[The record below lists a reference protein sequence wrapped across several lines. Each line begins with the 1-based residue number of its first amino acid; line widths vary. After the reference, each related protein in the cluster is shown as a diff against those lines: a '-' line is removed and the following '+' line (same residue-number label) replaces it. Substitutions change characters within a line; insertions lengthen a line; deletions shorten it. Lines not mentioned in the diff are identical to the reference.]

1 MESRLSNEL
10 KLIIAKSDYENSKW
24 LPFWIHEKD
33 TANVMEYLLHSRYQ
47 ELSDLCALSF
57 DDLKKTGMLLAYL
70 HDIGK
75 ITPLFQAK
83 ILESLPGRRTIFEHY
98 GVKIPEYCKFI
109 NKKNSHHTKCG
120 EAILVAMGFPNDF
133 SSIIGAHHGM
143 PAENVKNH
151 IESYPQH
158 FYGIPKEC
166 DFWRALYKEWI
177 SFAFESV
184 GVSDVSEIPKLNKRT
199 QVLLSGLLIMSDW
212 MASDQLKF
220 DLIEE
225 DMILSENEYPK
236 DRFVNACEMLSLP
249 DVWKPG
255 QERIFEEDFE
265 KRFEFSMNEI
275 QRVVIETAENV
286 NSPGLFILEAPMGI
300 GKTEAALSIAEIL
313 ASKFE
318 KTGLFFG
325 LPTQATANGI
335 FERVVQWA
343 EVQSGEAFHSI
354 NLAHGNAELNP
365 LFLNIHKSIPQID
378 EDGEEDSGLVVHS
391 FFSGNKQSL
400 LSDFVVGTVDRL
412 LMATLKKKHA
422 MLLHLGL
429 SQKVVIVDECHAY
442 DAYMNKYL
450 DTALAWLHEYGVP
463 VILLSATLP
472 ADRRTGLIN
481 AYLRHSGNESE
492 LAETTYPRLTYT
504 NDDKVNSISLSVTS
518 SNKSVQIISGDDD
531 TVIDEINC
539 AVKSGSCVGVIC
551 NTVSRA
557 QHFAE
562 LVRKAKEA
570 KVILYH
576 AQFVISDRL
585 EKEDELKKAAGKS
598 SDFAERRGI
607 VVVGTQVL
615 EQSLDIDFD
624 LLITDLCP
632 MDLLLQ
638 RIGRLHRHSDRQG
651 RSQRYEDPMCIV
663 LGLDELNEASANI
676 YTKWLLLRTRKLLP
690 REINI
695 PEDIDSLVSTTY
707 REVEPNGE
715 EEQSAFSAYK
725 LLIEQK
731 EQKAKSFLMSEP
743 RESRR
748 HNDLHDWLKN
758 SVSGNEN
765 KALAAVRDGI
775 SSIEVI
781 VLVKYSDGML
791 GLLPWESNDT
801 RYTQNICPREEDC
814 KLIAQQKLRLP
825 TAFCQMWNVERTI
838 DELEKMDRHLTGF
851 QKSHWLKG
859 ELVLLLDEKL
869 TAELCGFMIFY
880 SRDDGFTYI
889 KSEEG
894 ID

>member
-1 MESRLSNEL
+1 MKSKLSNEL
-10 KLIIAKSDYENSKW
+10 KLIIAKSDSENNKW
-24 LPFWIHEKD
+24 MPFWMHEKD
-33 TANVMEYLLHSRYQ
+33 TANIMEYLLHSRYQ

-57 DDLKKTGMLLAYL
+57 DILKKTGMLLAYL

-98 GVKIPEYCKFI
+98 GVKIPEYSKFI
-109 NKKNSHHTKCG
+109 NKNNSHHAKCG
-120 EAILVAMGFPNDF
+120 EAILIAMGFPNDF

-143 PAENVKNH
+143 PADDVKNH
-151 IESYPQH
+151 IEYYPQH
-158 FYGIPKEC
+158 FYGIPKDRE
-166 DFWRALYKEWI
+166 FWLALYKEWI
-177 SFAFESV
+177 AFAFESV
-184 GVSDVSEIPKLNKRT
+184 GVSDISELPKLNKRT

-212 MASDQLKF
+212 MASDRANF

-225 DMILSENEYPK
+225 NMILSEEEYSPN
-236 DRFVNACEMLSLP
+236 RFDYACEMLSLP
-249 DVWKPG
+249 EVWMPG
-255 QERIFEEDFE
+255 QEKFFE
-265 KRFEFSMNEI
+265 KDFKKRFGFPMNEI
-275 QRVVIETAENV
+275 QKVVIETAENV
-286 NSPGLFILEAPMGI
+286 NSPGLFILEAPMGS
-300 GKTEAALSIAEIL
+300 GKTEAALSVAEIL
-313 ASKFE
+313 ASRFE

-335 FERVVQWA
+335 FDRVVQWA
-343 EVQSGEAFHSI
+343 ELQSGEAFHSI
-354 NLAHGNAELNP
+354 ILAHGNAEFYPMFVNMQ
-365 LFLNIHKSIPQID
+365 KSIPQID

-400 LSDFVVGTVDRL
+400 LPDFVVGTVDRL
-412 LMATLKKKHA
+412 LMAALRKKHV

-450 DTALAWLHEYGVP
+450 DTALAWMHEYGVP

-472 ADRRTGLIN
+472 GDRRTGLIN
-481 AYLRHSGNESE
+481 AYLRRSGNEPE
-492 LAETTYPRLTYT
+492 LIETTYPRLTYT
-504 NDDKVNSISLSVTS
+504 NGDRVNSVSLSGTS
-518 SNKSVQIISGDDD
+518 PNKSVQITKGNDDI
-531 TVIDEINC
+531 VIDEIKR
-539 AVKSGSCVGVIC
+539 AVKAGACVGIIC

-557 QHFAE
+557 QYFAKLARE
-562 LVRKAKEA
+562 IKKAKT
-570 KVILYH
+570 ILYH
-576 AQFVISDRL
+576 AQFVISDRI
-585 EKEDELKKAAGKS
+585 EKEEKLKKAVGKS
-598 SDFAERRGI
+598 SNFTERKGI

-638 RIGRLHRHSDRQG
+638 RIGRLHRHDHRQNRPQG
-651 RSQRYEDPMCIV
+651 YDNAECIV
-663 LGLDELNEASANI
+663 LGTDKFDEASAKI
-676 YTKWLLLRTRKLLP
+676 YTKWLLLRTKQLLP
-690 REINI
+690 GIINI
-695 PEDIDSLVSTTY
+695 PRDIDVLVSETY

-715 EEQSAFSAYK
+715 EEQSAFLAYK

-731 EQKAKSFLMSEP
+731 EKKAESFLMSEP

-748 HNDLHDWLKN
+748 NNNLHDWLRN
-758 SVSGNEN
+758 SVSDNEN

-781 VLVKYSDGML
+781 ILMRYSDGML
-791 GLLPWESNDT
+791 GLLPWKSNNK
-801 RYTQNICPREEDC
+801 RYTQNICPQEEDC

-859 ELVLLLDEKL
+859 ELVLLLDEEL
-869 TAELCGFMIFY
+869 TADLCGVKVSY
-880 SRDDGFTYI
+880 SQSDGFTYG
-889 KSEEG
+889 KTEEET
-894 ID
+894 D